1 MSRADFLQP
10 DESPRSSVFS
20 ASLYPESARAAEYLS
35 TVVAA
40 GACDLHMHSM
50 CSDGSESAAQLI
62 ERAMR
67 NGLKTISLTDHD
79 NFKGVREIKIIE
91 SKLRQLGVKTPVI
104 IPGIEVST
112 QGLNQ
117 ELHLLAYFP
126 FGGYEAIQ
134 SIVEQSQISR
144 DERNRKMCAVLT
156 ENGLPISYE
165 ELRAEG
171 GSIVGRVHMANILVR
186 KGYAGSTDEAFHSW
200 LSSSAPYYVRR
211 EIADVED
218 VIVSIL
224 EAGGVP
230 VLAHPALYGWTGR
243 DDDDSLYN
251 SLKYLKDK
259 GLIGVETVS
268 GQHTWLQRKELAT
281 VTRELGLLA
290 TCGSDYHGTN
300 KVNVQMFT
308 AEQDFSEFL

>member
-1 MSRADFLQP
+1 MSRTDFLQP
-10 DESPRSSVFS
+10 DEFKTSSAFS
-20 ASLYPESARAAEYLS
+20 VSLHTESAHAAEHLCDII
-35 TVVAA
+35 AD

-67 NGLKTISLTDHD
+67 NGLRTISLTDHD
-79 NFKGVREIKIIE
+79 NFNGVKEIKLIE

-104 IPGIEVST
+104 VPGIEVST

-126 FGGYEAIQ
+126 FGGYEAIRN
-134 SIVEQSQISR
+134 IVEQSQISR

-156 ENGLPISYE
+156 EHGLPVSYE

-211 EIADVED
+211 EIADIED
-218 VIVSIL
+218 VIVSVL

-243 DDDDSLYN
+243 NDDLLYN
-251 SLKYLKDK
+251 NLKYLREK

-268 GQHTWLQRKELAT
+268 GQHTRIQRKELAT
-281 VTRELGLLA
+281 VTHELGLLA